1 MGQQQLLLV
10 ILVTVI
16 VGLATV
22 VAIDTFS
29 QASESANL
37 DAVRVDLGVIAGQA
51 QAYYNKPREM
61 GGGGRAFTGFS
72 FEHVAFAYDS
82 LNATKMMA
90 MNDNALYNIE
100 SATDAEI
107 VITAQPT
114 SAGEMNFSNVTNTDL
129 TLRAEIGTGTVDISF
144 QN

>member
-1 MGQQQLLLV
+1 MGQQQLLLI

-16 VGLATV
+16 VGVATV
-22 VAIDTFS
+22 IAIDTFS

-61 GGGGRAFTGFS
+61 AGGGKEFTGFS
-72 FEHVAFAYDS
+72 FEYVAFAYDS
-82 LNATKMMA
+82 LNDTKMMA
-90 MNDNALYNIE
+90 KNDNALYNIE
-100 SATDAEI
+100 SVSQSEI

-129 TLRAEIGTGTVDISF
+129 TLRAEIGLASLNISF